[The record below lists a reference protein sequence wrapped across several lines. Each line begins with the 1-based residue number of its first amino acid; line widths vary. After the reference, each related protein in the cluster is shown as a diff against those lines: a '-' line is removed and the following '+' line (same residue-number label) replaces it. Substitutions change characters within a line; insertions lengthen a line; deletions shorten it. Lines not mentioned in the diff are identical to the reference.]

1 MSDMRILS
9 LDEFR
14 RRRVVDSSANQP
26 FNALFEQ
33 AREFRDIGQALVPEE
48 IAVMT
53 PGGMKDWFQ
62 REIADEVFQRH
73 LFQGHILLSIS
84 FVSSVLASFASNC
97 HAGTSIID
105 HLEAY
110 TGDEKPNDIL
120 NAANTAFIMFVLWPE
135 KRTRRSIQ
143 YRKFA
148 LDFGPSLYIMY
159 AGCTH
164 RDFGYH
170 MARAFEPLGDIAR
183 ERLGH

>member
-1 MSDMRILS
+1 MSDTKVLS

-14 RRRVVDSSANQP
+14 RKRVADPSVDQS
-26 FNALFEQ
+26 FNALFAQ
-33 AREFRDIGQALVPEE
+33 AREFRNIGPEMIPQE

-62 REIADEVFQRH
+62 REIADEVFRRR
-73 LFQGHILLSIS
+73 LFQHCVLLSIG
-84 FVSSVLASFASNC
+84 FVSSVLASFASDC
-97 HAGTSIID
+97 RDRSGVVEY
-105 HLEAY
+105 LERFD
-110 TGDEKPNDIL
+110 GDEKPDTL
-120 NAANTAFIMFVLWPE
+120 LAAANTAFIMFVLWPE
-135 KRTRRSIQ
+135 KRTRRSVQ

-148 LDFGPSLYIMY
+148 LDFGPSLYAMY
-159 AGCTH
+159 AGHTR